1 MEIPEGINR
10 EKDSEEIFE
19 VIMVEY
25 FSKLM
30 KDTNPQIQESWRLQ
44 KGKFSKKFTPNYAI
58 FKLHKTK
65 NRGNVLKEPKKN
77 DNLPNKN
84 KNYMHPLIRNHMTR
98 RQFREI
104 VNVLG

>member
-1 MEIPEGINR
+1 MEIPEGING

-30 KDTNPQIQESWRLQ
+30 TDTNPQTQESWRLQ
-44 KGKFSKKFTPNYAI
+44 KGKFSKKSTPNYAI

-77 DNLPNKN
+77 DSLP
-84 KNYMHPLIRNHMTR
+84 TEE
-98 RQFREI
+98 QE
-104 VNVLG
+104 